1 MHGKKHVPDTITGT
15 LQLKEETLTENPR
28 SPKVVGVG
36 H

>member
-1 MHGKKHVPDTITGT
+1 MQGKKHVPDIIIGA
-15 LQLKEETLTENPR
+15 LQPKEESLTENPR